1 VPCPPSE
8 DGGPE
13 RYARWGEQLDVRNI
27 TRAEGDA
34 WELSA
39 EQVAGVA
46 GKFIESPP
54 KTLAGQ
60 RVVVLP
66 AVAVGALAEHLEQF
80 AAPEP
85 DGLVF
90 PSGRGTYL
98 QRSNFSRLV
107 WRPAV
112 QQLGLEGLRFHDL
125 RHIAATLAAA
135 AGATTKELMERIG
148 HTSPAVALRYQHVMA
163 DRQAALAA
171 ALDGLT
177 GSIHSE
183 R

>member
-1 VPCPPSE
+1 
-8 DGGPE
+8 
-13 RYARWGEQLDVRNI
+13 
-27 TRAEGDA
+27 
-34 WELSA
+34 
-39 EQVAGVA
+39 
-46 GKFIESPP
+46 
-54 KTLAGQ
+54 
-60 RVVVLP
+60 VVVLP
-66 AVAVGALAEHLEQF
+66 AVAVAALADHLDEF
-80 AAPEP
+80 AAPEA

-112 QQLGLEGLRFHDL
+112 QRLGLDGLRFHDL
-125 RHIAATLAAA
+125 RHTAATLAAA
-135 AGATTKELMERIG
+135 AGATTKELMERMG

-171 ALDGLT
+171 AMDLLVTDTVARERGRE
-177 GSIHSE
+177 GSRRRRS